1 MAHHPAR
8 HGPGSRPKPGR
19 SVVSGMYSICLF
31 CHAPLGTNESI
42 EHFPVGRRLAF
53 DGAKGR
59 LWVICGV
66 CERWN
71 LMPLD
76 ERWQAIEE
84 CERSFR
90 ASRLRVSTDN
100 VGMARLREGT
110 TLVRI
115 GEPQRPELAA
125 WRYGDQFG
133 RRRRRHIV
141 TTTAVVAAVAG
152 IVVAAVAGIVVA
164 GPVTGL
170 VSGGAVNLINAGNLV
185 WRFRS
190 VARITVGGDT
200 YNLSRQA
207 LLYVELKPNEDSG
220 YELEVPF
227 MWPLNTRL
235 SLFTRGRRTARARG
249 RVGGARAA
257 LDGSRGDRRH
267 QRQHVSAARDH

>member
-19 SVVSGMYSICLF
+19 SVVSGMYSTWLF

-59 LWVICGV
+59 LWVMCGV

-71 LMPLD
+71 LTPLD
-76 ERWQAIEE
+76 ERWEAIEE

-133 RRRRRHIV
+133 RRRRRHIG
-141 TTTAVVAAVAG
+141 TTTAVVADVAG
-152 IVVAAVAGIVVA
+152 IVVAVTGIVVA

-170 VSGGAVNLINAGNLV
+170 LSGVPSTSSTPGISFGDSAR
-185 WRFRS
+185 WRAS
-190 VARITVGGDT
+190 P
-200 YNLSRQA
+200 S
-207 LLYVELKPNEDSG
+207 EE
-220 YELEVPF
+220 
-227 MWPLNTRL
+227 TRTI
-235 SLFTRGRRTARARG
+235 SAGRRSSTSSSSRTRTRVTSSKYRSCAR
-249 RVGGARAA
+249 
-257 LDGSRGDRRH
+257 
-267 QRQHVSAARDH
+267 